1 LISTGNSSLLA
12 VEAAAGANI
21 KGWPIFTYGFD
32 VAEQN
37 FKNANIDL
45 YTLSNYQNL
54 LNLAVAKVTLLKRR
68 TNLERMER
76 ESFYLGYK
84 IKTNLKDEP
93 RKSKSYRSKS
103 AHELFDLLTD
113 VKSYEKL
120 MPDSIAKFEIIGKM
134 LLFLD

>member
-1 LISTGNSSLLA
+1 
-12 VEAAAGANI
+12 
-21 KGWPIFTYGFD
+21 
-32 VAEQN
+32 
-37 FKNANIDL
+37 
-45 YTLSNYQNL
+45 
-54 LNLAVAKVTLLKRR
+54 
-68 TNLERMER
+68 MER

-84 IKTNLKDEP
+84 NKTNLKDEP

>member
-1 LISTGNSSLLA
+1 L
-12 VEAAAGANI
+12 
-21 KGWPIFTYGFD
+21 P
-32 VAEQN
+32 
-37 FKNANIDL
+37 
-45 YTLSNYQNL
+45 
-54 LNLAVAKVTLLKRR
+54 KVTLLKR

-113 VKSYEKL
+113 VKSYEN
-120 MPDSIAKFEIIGKM
+120 
-134 LLFLD
+134 